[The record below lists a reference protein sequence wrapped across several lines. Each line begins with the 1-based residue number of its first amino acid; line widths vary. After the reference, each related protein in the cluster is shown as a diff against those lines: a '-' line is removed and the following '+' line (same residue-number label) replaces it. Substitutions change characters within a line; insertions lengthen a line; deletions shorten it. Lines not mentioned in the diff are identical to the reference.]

1 MGLIVGLALGYV
13 VGIWLCVSAYNANEE
28 PILQAKHE
36 CEKALP
42 RNLECVW
49 TTPSIDSEAP
59 AASGEEG

>member
-1 MGLIVGLALGYV
+1 MGLIVGLALGFV
-13 VGIWLCVSAYNANEE
+13 GGIWLCVNANEA
-28 PILQAKHE
+28 PIIQAKHE

-59 AASGEEG
+59 AASVEE

>member
-1 MGLIVGLALGYV
+1 MGFITGLVLGIVAGV
-13 VGIWLCVSAYNANEE
+13 WFCVDAYNKNEA
-28 PILQAKHE
+28 PIIQAKHE
-36 CEKALP
+36 CKKALP